1 MAATAPSARVPA
13 DKTDR
18 DSPSKGAKMIE
29 RPPNES
35 GATQGSP
42 MDLEAEVQRM
52 NELLGSTTR
61 IQFVINRSTN
71 DVYIEVVD
79 KESKQ
84 VLRTIPPSELTT
96 MAGKLSE
103 GGLLVDNK
111 S

>member
-1 MAATAPSARVPA
+1 
-13 DKTDR
+13 
-18 DSPSKGAKMIE
+18 
-29 RPPNES
+29 
-35 GATQGSP
+35 

-79 KESKQ
+79 KESRQ
-84 VLRTIPPSELTT
+84 VLRTIPPSELAT